1 MIKNIYFNVIMC
13 RYSPIFAAIMG
24 LFDLFRKKEKEGEAE
39 MKYLIA
45 GLGNMG
51 ADYDGTRHNVGFE
64 VLDYMAAEAGVA
76 FKHEHLGDVA
86 IVKHKG
92 RTFYLLK
99 PSTYMN
105 LSGKAVRYWLQKLSL
120 KQESLLVVTD
130 DLNIKFGSVRIRPN
144 GSDGGHNG
152 LKHINETF
160 GNHVYA
166 RMRVGIGDNFSRG
179 RQVDYVLG
187 KWDKKELETLPDII
201 KHAAG
206 GVFAFG
212 TIGITETMNKFTKK

>member
-1 MIKNIYFNVIMC
+1 
-13 RYSPIFAAIMG
+13 MG
-24 LFDLFRKKEKEGEAE
+24 LFDLFRKKDKQQDEG

-51 ADYDGTRHNVGFE
+51 VEYDGTRHNVGFE
-64 VLDYMAAEAGVA
+64 VLDHIASEAGVS
-76 FKHEHLGDVA
+76 FKHEHLGDLA

-92 RTFYLLK
+92 RSFYLLK

-120 KQESLLVVTD
+120 KQESLLVITD

-166 RMRVGIGDNFSRG
+166 RMRIGIGDSFSRG

-187 KWDKKELETLPDII
+187 KWDKKELEEIPAII

-206 GVFAFG
+206 AVFAFG

>member
-1 MIKNIYFNVIMC
+1 M
-13 RYSPIFAAIMG
+13 
-24 LFDLFRKKEKEGEAE
+24 
-39 MKYLIA
+39 
-45 GLGNMG
+45 
-51 ADYDGTRHNVGFE
+51 
-64 VLDYMAAEAGVA
+64 
-76 FKHEHLGDVA
+76 
-86 IVKHKG
+86 
-92 RTFYLLK
+92 
-99 PSTYMN
+99 
-105 LSGKAVRYWLQKLSL
+105 
-120 KQESLLVVTD
+120 TD

-179 RQVDYVLG
+179 RQIDYVLG
-187 KWDKKELETLPDII
+187 KWDKQEQETLPDII

-212 TIGITETMNKFTKK
+212 TIGITEAMNKFTKK

>member
-1 MIKNIYFNVIMC
+1 
-13 RYSPIFAAIMG
+13 MG
-24 LFDLFRKKEKEGEAE
+24 LFDLFRKSKKEEDNT

-64 VLDYMAAEAGVA
+64 VLDHMAEEAGVK
-76 FKHEHLGDVA
+76 FTHEHLGDVA

-92 RTFYLLK
+92 RSFYLLK

-105 LSGKAVRYWLQKLSL
+105 LSGKAIRYWLQKLAL
-120 KQESLLVVTD
+120 KQESLLVITD

-179 RQVDYVLG
+179 RQIDYVLG
-187 KWDKKELETLPDII
+187 KWDKQEQETLPDII
-201 KHAAG
+201 RHAANG
-206 GVFAFG
+206 ALAFG
-212 TIGITETMNKFTKK
+212 TLGITETMNKFTKK

>member
-1 MIKNIYFNVIMC
+1 
-13 RYSPIFAAIMG
+13 MG
-24 LFDLFRKKEKEGEAE
+24 LFDLFRKKDKHLDEG

-51 ADYDGTRHNVGFE
+51 AEYDGTRHNVGFE
-64 VLDYMAAEAGVA
+64 VVDYLASEAGVP
-76 FKHEHLGDVA
+76 FKHEHLGDLA

-92 RTFYLLK
+92 RSFYLLK

-105 LSGKAVRYWLQKLSL
+105 LSGKAIRYWLQKLSL

-130 DLNIKFGSVRIRPN
+130 DFNIKFGSVRIRPN

-166 RMRVGIGDNFSRG
+166 RMRIGIGDSFSRG

-187 KWDKKELETLPDII
+187 KWDKKELEEIPDI
-201 KHAAG
+201 KKLAAAAHSCG
-206 GVFAFG
+206 DCSVLQPHRTARFDS
-212 TIGITETMNKFTKK
+212 